1 MPLTGFPLLLV
12 QWLLLLLPG
21 LVAVGMAGPLL
32 CHPLLLAAR
41 LVGLLLLLGL
51 LLPPGLVVASDRL
64 PACLL
69 LLVP

>member
-1 MPLTGFPLLLV
+1 
-12 QWLLLLLPG
+12 
-21 LVAVGMAGPLL
+21 MAGPLL
-32 CHPLLLAAR
+32 CHPLLLAAG